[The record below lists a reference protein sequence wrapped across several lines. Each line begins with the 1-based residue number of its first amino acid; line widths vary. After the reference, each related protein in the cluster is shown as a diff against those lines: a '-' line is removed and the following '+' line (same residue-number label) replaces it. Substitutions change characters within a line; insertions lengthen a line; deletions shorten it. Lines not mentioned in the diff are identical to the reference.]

1 MSGLG
6 VVWAVLA
13 ERATL
18 SGVDLAELPRSAFL
32 DAAVDDLIERVDPRV
47 ESRKS
52 LAAMCSHLGAT
63 EEGDLP
69 DMIAFP
75 GHAFVGCPACA
86 ADFRAEIEAGH
97 RCTCERCDTARAS
110 ALHKALVPVEVER
123 PHVVFALALC
133 EACAV
138 AEGLRGTDLAVL
150 P

>member
-1 MSGLG
+1 MSRGA
-6 VVWAVLA
+6 VWAALA

-18 SGVDLAELPRSAFL
+18 TGVDLAELPHSAFL

-52 LAAMCSHLGAT
+52 LAAFCAHLGAL
-63 EEGDLP
+63 EEGELP

-86 ADFRAEIEAGH
+86 ADFRDEIEAGG
-97 RCTCERCDTARAS
+97 RRTCERCDTARAS
-110 ALHKALVPVEVER
+110 ALHKALTPAEEGR

-133 EACAV
+133 EACAA